1 MRAVV
6 TRVKNASVEIGG
18 KVNGQIGQG
27 FLVLL
32 GVGPADTAA
41 QAERLADRVCG
52 LRVFEDENGKMNL
65 NLEAVGGSLLVI
77 SQFTLYADTRSR
89 RPGFTGAAKPDV
101 AVTLYERFMD
111 ACRERGF
118 AVEHGEFGA
127 DMQVFS
133 QNDGPVTI
141 LLDTDAMQGA
151 GGS

>member
-41 QAERLADRVCG
+41 QAERLADKVCG

-65 NLEAVGGSLLVI
+65 NLEAVGGGLLVI

-89 RPGFTGAAKPDV
+89 RPGFTRAAKPDV
-101 AVTLYERFMD
+101 AVPLYERFMD

>member
-18 KVNGQIGQG
+18 KVNGAIGQG

-32 GVGPADTAA
+32 GVGPEDTAE
-41 QAERLADRVCG
+41 QAAKLADKVCG
-52 LRVFEDENGKMNL
+52 LRVFEDENEKMNL
-65 NLEAVGGSLLVI
+65 NLAAVGGSLLVV

-89 RPGFTGAAKPDV
+89 RPGFSHAARPEV
-101 AVTLYERFMD
+101 AIPIYERFMD
-111 ACRERGF
+111 ECRSRGF
-118 AVEHGEFGA
+118 QVEHGEFGA

-141 LLDTDAMQGA
+141 LLDTDRQ
-151 GGS
+151 